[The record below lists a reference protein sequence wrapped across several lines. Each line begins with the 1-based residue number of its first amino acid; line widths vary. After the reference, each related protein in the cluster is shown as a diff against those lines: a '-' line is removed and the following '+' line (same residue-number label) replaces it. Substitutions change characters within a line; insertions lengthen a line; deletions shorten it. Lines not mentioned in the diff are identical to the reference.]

1 MHRLMAGVTIL
12 EHELSELRLLVERQ
26 TGILLDCPNS
36 ALAAHVAEYL
46 ESHELESPAALV
58 DRLRASDQDP
68 HALPT
73 FLDGVLNV
81 NTGFFRHPGAMNA
94 LARQVIPQLYARKSE
109 DGFCTLR
116 IWSAGC
122 STGEEAYSIAMA
134 LCEALPGG
142 NGNSNGASNGNGR
155 DKSVASRNGGVAENG
170 VAACAG
176 QSMKDWSIHIVG
188 SDLLPSAIEVAE
200 RGLYPQSALT
210 GLPPAAIRACFSKIG
225 SPSGGQNSSQEGS
238 QNSSSTGSTSNG
250 AASSGLVSNG
260 SARNGS
266 AQGSTNGAANG
277 TNGSTN
283 VAHLL
288 VKPRLRSLVTFNTM
302 NLTKPVYIGRFD
314 CIFCMEVLPHLSRAQ
329 RIALLERLHLYLEP
343 GGYLFLRQTE
353 KLCAPNLNFRSE
365 TFDGYTFHRKP
376 LAASATSGRYP
387 LVVRIVYFIYNRQ
400 MKTVTATDAKQRLAA
415 LLDAAQRE
423 PVLIRRQNRDVA
435 VIMSAEE
442 YERIRGMNNA
452 ELKRTMDRIGAQA
465 AARGMTEEILADI
478 LKD

>member
-46 ESHELESPAALV
+46 ERQELESPAV
-58 DRLRASDQDP
+58 MISRLRASDQDP
-68 HALPT
+68 SALPA

-94 LARQVIPQLYARKSE
+94 LARQVVPQLYARKSD
-109 DGFCTLR
+109 DGPSTLR

-122 STGEEAYSIAMA
+122 STGEETYSIAMA

-142 NGNSNGASNGNGR
+142 NGNGAGNGSSHLSNNGNGNANAGK
-155 DKSVASRNGGVAENG
+155 DAKEKNAASRNATGGVAENS
-170 VAACAG
+170 APAG
-176 QSMKDWSIHIVG
+176 TGQGTRDWSIHIVG

-225 SPSGGQNSSQEGS
+225 STNGGASSSQEGS
-238 QNSSSTGSTSNG
+238 QIG
-250 AASSGLVSNG
+250 AANG
-260 SARNGS
+260 SVN
-266 AQGSTNGAANG
+266 GSTNGNG
-277 TNGSTN
+277 SANGSTPGFTSG
-283 VAHLL
+283 AHLL

-314 CIFCMEVLPHLSRAQ
+314 CIFCMDVLPHLSRVQ
-329 RIALLERLHLYLEP
+329 RTALMERLHLYLEP
-343 GGYLFLRQTE
+343 GGYLFLSQTE

-376 LAASATSGRYP
+376 LAASAAYGR
-387 LVVRIVYFIYNRQ
+387 
-400 MKTVTATDAKQRLAA
+400 
-415 LLDAAQRE
+415 
-423 PVLIRRQNRDVA
+423 
-435 VIMSAEE
+435 
-442 YERIRGMNNA
+442 
-452 ELKRTMDRIGAQA
+452 
-465 AARGMTEEILADI
+465 
-478 LKD
+478 

>member
-46 ESHELESPAALV
+46 ERHELESPAALL
-58 DRLRASDQDP
+58 DRLRASDRDP
-68 HALPT
+68 SVLPA

-94 LARQVIPQLYARKSE
+94 LARQVIPQLYARKVD
-109 DGFCTLR
+109 DGPSTLR

-122 STGEEAYSIAMA
+122 SSGEETYSIAMA

-142 NGNSNGASNGNGR
+142 NGNGSGNGSSSNNGSNSGSNNGNGSKDAR
-155 DKSVASRNGGVAENG
+155 EKNSSGKNGGIAESSALG
-170 VAACAG
+170 SG
-176 QSMKDWSIHIVG
+176 QGTRDWSIHIVG

-225 SPSGGQNSSQEGS
+225 SPNGS
-238 QNSSSTGSTSNG
+238 
-250 AASSGLVSNG
+250 SNG
-260 SARNGS
+260 SANGS
-266 AQGSTNGAANG
+266 SETPQNGAANG
-277 TNGSTN
+277 SSNNSTPTSASTVAGNGSNNGSNNRSPNGSTN
-283 VAHLL
+283 GAHLL

-314 CIFCMEVLPHLSRAQ
+314 CIFCMDVLPHLSRAQ
-329 RIALLERLHLYLEP
+329 RTALMERLHLYLEP
-343 GGYLFLRQTE
+343 GGYLFLSQTE
-353 KLCAPNLNFRSE
+353 KLQAPNLNFRSE

-376 LAASATSGRYP
+376 LAASAAYGR
-387 LVVRIVYFIYNRQ
+387 
-400 MKTVTATDAKQRLAA
+400 
-415 LLDAAQRE
+415 
-423 PVLIRRQNRDVA
+423 
-435 VIMSAEE
+435 
-442 YERIRGMNNA
+442 
-452 ELKRTMDRIGAQA
+452 
-465 AARGMTEEILADI
+465 
-478 LKD
+478 